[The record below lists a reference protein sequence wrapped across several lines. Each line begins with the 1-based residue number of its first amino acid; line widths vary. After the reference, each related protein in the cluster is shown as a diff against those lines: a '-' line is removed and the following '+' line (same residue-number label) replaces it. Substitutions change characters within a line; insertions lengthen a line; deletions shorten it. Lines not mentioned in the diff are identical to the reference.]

1 METSGREKSTATNQ
15 RCSKAYVGNPRKLE
29 VFKMEEKHFFVVH
42 TFISDETRRA
52 ILTPPEKRNPPQKTK
67 TEKEWGESHDG
78 PYARCMQT
86 WLTNEEFFYC
96 HRVAK
101 SEQDVHRQLE
111 HEKLNELVNSMVEEV
126 HEFLSVYRN
135 TDQLRNYP
143 ENGMYW

>member
-1 METSGREKSTATNQ
+1 MD
-15 RCSKAYVGNPRKLE
+15 
-29 VFKMEEKHFFVVH
+29 EKHFFVVH
-42 TFISDETRRA
+42 TFVSDEARKA
-52 ILTPPEKRNPPQKTK
+52 YLTPPDKRDPPQKWETEYDWAEK
-67 TEKEWGESHDG
+67 TSKLK
-78 PYARCMQT
+78 YAQCKQT
-86 WLTNEEFFYC
+86 WCGNEEFFYC
-96 HRVAK
+96 HWVAK

>member
-1 METSGREKSTATNQ
+1 
-15 RCSKAYVGNPRKLE
+15 
-29 VFKMEEKHFFVVH
+29 MEEKHFFVVH

-67 TEKEWGESHDG
+67 TEKEWGEIHDG

-96 HRVAK
+96 HWVAK